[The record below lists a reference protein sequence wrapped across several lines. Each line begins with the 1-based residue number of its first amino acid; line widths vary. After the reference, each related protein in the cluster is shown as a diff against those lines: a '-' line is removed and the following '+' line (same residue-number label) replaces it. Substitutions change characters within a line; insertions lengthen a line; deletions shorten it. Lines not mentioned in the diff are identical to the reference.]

1 MYPGRD
7 RASVITLMPAAMT
20 LTPTPQ
26 GTETAQPR
34 TPWVI
39 LPVLCVAVLVVN
51 IDATILNVALPTLV
65 RKLHATQSDLQWI
78 VDAYSLA
85 FGGLLIVFGS
95 LADHLGRK
103 RAFIAGFTVFGIG
116 SLGAALSSSVDTL
129 IAFRAVMGAGAAL
142 QIPAGLSILNDVF
155 RSPETRRT
163 AIGLWGGTMGIGLA
177 IGPVTGGLLLANFAW
192 GSIFLVNVPLVL
204 LGGIAAA
211 RLVPESRDPN
221 ADQPDPQGA
230 ALSILGLGMLLWAI
244 IEAPLRGWTS
254 TIVLAFIAAGFATL
268 VLFAAFER
276 RSTHPMLK
284 LEFFRSHRFTGAVT
298 AVSLGVFALF
308 GALFIL
314 SQLLQ
319 NELGYTPLQAGVRI
333 LPIAGVL
340 ALTAPA
346 STLIVR
352 QIGSKLV
359 AAGALFAM
367 AAGFWLVRG
376 ASTPAVSYVSLLP
389 GMLCLGFASGLLMPT
404 CADAILGAVPRAKAG
419 VGSATY
425 GVSIQVGG
433 SIGVAVIGSIV
444 SSRYQ
449 HRLTPLIAHL
459 APPAVLHTITG
470 SLGGAL
476 TVAAKLAPPY
486 NSLLAHAARTA
497 FISGTHLS
505 ASVSAIIAAAGA
517 LVVLALLPA
526 RQQP

>member
-1 MYPGRD
+1 MTATAP
-7 RASVITLMPAAMT
+7 ATPAPAARPA
-20 LTPTPQ
+20 PT
-26 GTETAQPR
+26 QPRR
-34 TPWVI
+34 TPWLV

-51 IDATILNVALPTLV
+51 IDATILNVALPTLI
-65 RKLHATQSDLQWI
+65 RKLHANQSDLQWI

-103 RAFIAGFTVFGIG
+103 RAFISGFAVFGIG
-116 SLGAALSSSVDTL
+116 SLGAALSSSVDVL

-163 AIGLWGGTMGIGLA
+163 AIGLWGGTMGVGLA
-177 IGPVTGGLLLANFAW
+177 VGPVTGGLLLANFAW

-204 LGGIAAA
+204 LGGLAAW

-221 ADQPDPQGA
+221 ADEPDPSGA
-230 ALSILGLGMLLWAI
+230 ALSILGLGLLLWAVI
-244 IEAPLRGWTS
+244 DAPLHGWTS
-254 TIVLAFIAAGFATL
+254 TVVLATLAAGLATL
-268 VLFAAFER
+268 AIFTAFER
-276 RSTHPMLK
+276 HSTHPMLK
-284 LEFFRSHRFTGAVT
+284 LEFFRSNRFTGAVI
-298 AVSLGVFALF
+298 AVSLGIFALF
-308 GALFIL
+308 GALFVL

-319 NELGYTPLQAGVRI
+319 NELGYTALQAGVRI

-352 QIGSKLV
+352 AIGSKLV
-359 AAGALFAM
+359 AAGALVVIAV
-367 AAGFWLVRG
+367 GFWLIRG
-376 ASTPAVSYVSLLP
+376 ASTPAVTYTSLLP

-425 GVSIQVGG
+425 GVSIQTGG
-433 SIGVAVIGSIV
+433 AIGVAVIGSIV
-444 SSRYQ
+444 STRYS
-449 HRLTPLIAHL
+449 HHLTPFVAHL
-459 APPAVLHTITG
+459 VPPPVLHTITG

-476 TVAAKLAPPY
+476 GVAAKLPAPY
-486 NSLLAHAARTA
+486 NTLLDHAARAA

-505 ASVSAIIAAAGA
+505 ASVSAFIALAAAA
-517 LVVLALLPA
+517 LVLLVLPA
-526 RQQP
+526 RAEP